1 MDVPDHPADR
11 CGCAAAGPPRLN
23 ADPGT
28 RDKRLSV
35 PSLLLSAPGFGGI
48 VYGISQIGGGHGTEE
63 LDPED
68 AGASVDPVAVGVL
81 LVGVVF
87 LAAFVLLQLRLQKTE
102 SALLNLK
109 PFTYTQ
115 YTRALLMMLLMMIAL
130 FGALILLPL
139 FLQQVYGLTPCA
151 QG

>member
-1 MDVPDHPADR
+1 M
-11 CGCAAAGPPRLN
+11 
-23 ADPGT
+23 
-28 RDKRLSV
+28 
-35 PSLLLSAPGFGGI
+35 
-48 VYGISQIGGGHGTEE
+48 
-63 LDPED
+63 
-68 AGASVDPVAVGVL
+68 GVL